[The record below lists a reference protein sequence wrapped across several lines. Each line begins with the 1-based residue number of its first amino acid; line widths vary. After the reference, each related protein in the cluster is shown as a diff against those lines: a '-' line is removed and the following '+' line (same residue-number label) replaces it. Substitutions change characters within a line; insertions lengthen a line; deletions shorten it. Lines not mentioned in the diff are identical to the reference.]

1 MAFNRKKHRRYADY
15 DYEETYDMTASSL
28 DEDRIR
34 EMLADG
40 RMTSVYATKTIRS
53 GNQLEIEI
61 YPEFTKKQMNKMK
74 AKKKN
79 SSAQKK
85 LNDKNSRKRLERLIN
100 ANFTSNDY
108 WITLTYADEHLPR
121 TMDDAMKD
129 MKNFIRKIN
138 YRRKKLG
145 MNNAKYIY
153 ITEFSKEKGIRCH
166 HHLILEGG
174 MTMDEIESRWTKGR
188 RNNIRK
194 LDPDENGL
202 TGVAAYLSKD
212 PKGKKRWKSSKNLKK
227 PKESKS
233 YTIFPFPKIRKM
245 IINNNLIEE
254 MMTRRYKNRIFTRCE
269 VRYNEFNS
277 KFYIYARMRYD
288 E

>member
-1 MAFNRKKHRRYADY
+1 
-15 DYEETYDMTASSL
+15 
-28 DEDRIR
+28 
-34 EMLADG
+34 
-40 RMTSVYATKTIRS
+40 
-53 GNQLEIEI
+53 
-61 YPEFTKKQMNKMK
+61 
-74 AKKKN
+74 
-79 SSAQKK
+79 
-85 LNDKNSRKRLERLIN
+85 
-100 ANFTSNDY
+100 
-108 WITLTYADEHLPR
+108 
-121 TMDDAMKD
+121 
-129 MKNFIRKIN
+129 
-138 YRRKKLG
+138 
-145 MNNAKYIY
+145 
-153 ITEFSKEKGIRCH
+153 
-166 HHLILEGG
+166 
-174 MTMDEIESRWTKGR
+174 MDEIESRWTKGR

>member
-28 DEDRIR
+28 DENRIR

-53 GNQLEIEI
+53 GNQFEIEI

-108 WITLTYADEHLPR
+108 WITLTYADEHLPS

-269 VRYNEFNS
+269 VKYNEFNS